1 MENKTTVVMC
11 PTYRR
16 AIYEWERLLRIYP
29 DLWTNIKRSHL
40 SMTNVIT
47 GTTYIFHAETEG
59 QRVLLGFH
67 GDVVSIDEFELE
79 EEDENSY
86 ERRV

>member
-1 MENKTTVVMC
+1 MKNKTRIVMC

-16 AIYEWERLLRIYP
+16 AVYEWERLLRTYP
-29 DLWTNIKRSHL
+29 DMWTNVKRNYL

-59 QRVLLGFH
+59 QRELLGFH
-67 GDVVSIDEFELE
+67 GDVVSLDEFELE